1 MIEGRAQVDESA
13 LTGESLPVEKGVG
26 SKISAATLMHSG
38 HIQAKATRVGADTT
52 LAQVIAL
59 VDEATSSKAPVA
71 RLADRIS
78 GIFVPVV
85 LAIALVTALVWIAVG
100 ADVEFAMT
108 LAVSVLVISCPC
120 ALGLATPTAVMVGTG
135 RAARLGIL
143 FKSAEALEKCS
154 GINAVILDKTGT
166 VTEGKPVVT
175 DVRVF
180 ASHLRERDLLKL
192 AASVE
197 VKSEHPLAQAIVRS
211 ARENE
216 TGFYEAKD
224 FGQQPGSVFAK
235 INGKTTP
242 LATVRSHKTMSLSS
256 RNSKLCPKRA
266 RRLSSSA
273 KTTCR

>member
-1 MIEGRAQVDESA
+1 MSFA
-13 LTGESLPVEKGVG
+13 L
-26 SKISAATLMHSG
+26 
-38 HIQAKATRVGADTT
+38 
-52 LAQVIAL
+52 
-59 VDEATSSKAPVA
+59 
-71 RLADRIS
+71 
-78 GIFVPVV
+78 
-85 LAIALVTALVWIAVG
+85 
-100 ADVEFAMT
+100 T

-154 GINAVILDKTGT
+154 GISAVILDKTGT
-166 VTEGKPVVT
+166 VTEGKPIVT

-216 TGFYEAKD
+216 TGLYEAKD

>member
-1 MIEGRAQVDESA
+1 MILTLIGLGKYFEARAKARTTDAVSQLVSLVPDTARVIRNGEETEIAADDVVVGDVLVIKTGERIAVDAVVVDGHAQVDESA
-13 LTGESLPVEKGVG
+13 LTGESLPVEKEIG

-38 HIQAKATRVGADTT
+38 HIRAKATRVGSDTT

-71 RLADRIS
+71 RLADKIS

-85 LAIALVTALVWIAVG
+85 LAIALVTAFVWIALG
-100 ADVEFAMT
+100 ASVEFALT

-175 DVRVF
+175 DIRVF
-180 ASHLRERDLLKL
+180 ASHLRER
-192 AASVE
+192 
-197 VKSEHPLAQAIVRS
+197 I
-211 ARENE
+211 
-216 TGFYEAKD
+216 F
-224 FGQQPGSVFAK
+224 
-235 INGKTTP
+235 
-242 LATVRSHKTMSLSS
+242 
-256 RNSKLCPKRA
+256 
-266 RRLSSSA
+266 
-273 KTTCR
+273 

>member
-1 MIEGRAQVDESA
+1 M
-13 LTGESLPVEKGVG
+13 
-26 SKISAATLMHSG
+26 
-38 HIQAKATRVGADTT
+38 
-52 LAQVIAL
+52 
-59 VDEATSSKAPVA
+59 
-71 RLADRIS
+71 
-78 GIFVPVV
+78 
-85 LAIALVTALVWIAVG
+85 LAIALVTAFVWIALG
-100 ADVEFAMT
+100 ANVDFALT

-175 DVRVF
+175 DIRVF

-197 VKSEHPLAQAIVRS
+197 VKSEHPLAQAIVRC

-216 TGFYEAKD
+216 TGLFEAKD
-224 FGQQPGSVFAK
+224 FNQQPGSVFAM
-235 INGKTTP
+235 INGKTYAIGNRT
-242 LATVRSHKTMSLSS
+242 LVKDDASILSEPVS
-256 RNSKLCPKRA
+256 YTHLRA
-266 RRLSSSA
+266 HE
-273 KTTCR
+273 T